1 MAVSKTLWGTVRN
14 IPQTDEE
21 NWGDTLTNLH
31 ADTADGLDAI
41 SGLAGI
47 TPVPIEKSSTLSLAA
62 GGTIPAVGGTVT
74 KAVYYVSGSGG
85 AVTLGSIAIANG
97 SVDGQMVR
105 IIGTSDTNAVT
116 INHGSNTTQNGDI
129 TLSADDSILF
139 RWNESASLWKEVN
152 RST

>member
-1 MAVSKTLWGTVRN
+1 MAISKTLWGTVRS

-31 ADTADGLDAI
+31 ADTADGLDTI
-41 SGLAGI
+41 TGLAGT
-47 TPVPIEKSSTLSLAA
+47 TPVPISKSSALSLAA
-62 GGTIPAVGGTVT
+62 GGTIPSAGGTVT
-74 KAVYYVSGSGG
+74 KAVYYVSGNGG

-105 IIGTSDTNAVT
+105 IIGTSDTNTVT

-129 TLSADDSILF
+129 TLSADESILF
-139 RWNESASLWKEVN
+139 IWKNSASLWKEVN